1 MRPSRVAAAREVI
14 VESTFPTPLIEPLP
28 VSMGIIIPDELYNFI
43 YTEDIPDQSL
53 WTIALGDANVAML
66 APLFKGMFRA
76 HTGFESLAY
85 AGRRRSLD
93 GVIEPKL
100 EKFEFDVPTGERD
113 EFVEV
118 WLQYQITVY
127 EPDGGTVIQWP
138 VSGYGKS
145 ELIRDPEDAVQ
156 RAAIVAMRE
165 AGATISTK
173 FSEQPE
179 VKEWLGSKGH
189 AAPVTI
195 GPQAAVGESAPTT
208 LARRRASSVAP
219 FRIIALAVS
228 LPLLRR
234 LRHHLAHRAL
244 QTNRRGH
251 RRGRARRDSRA
262 QATLDAR
269 SRGRVRSVPQ

>member
-1 MRPSRVAAAREVI
+1 MRLLPLARSRFRWLVIAAGACLTGCGGSQVI
-14 VESTFPTPLIEPLP
+14 VESSFPTPLIEPLP

-66 APLFKGMFRA
+66 EPIFKGMFRE
-76 HTGFESLAY
+76 TRDVESLALV
-85 AGRRRSLD
+85 AGDSTLD

-173 FSEQPE
+173 FSEQPQ
-179 VKEWLGSKGH
+179 VKTWLGGKGH

-195 GPQAAVGESAPTT
+195 GPQAAVDESAAEP
-208 LARRRASSVAP
+208 
-219 FRIIALAVS
+219 
-228 LPLLRR
+228 
-234 LRHHLAHRAL
+234 
-244 QTNRRGH
+244 
-251 RRGRARRDSRA
+251 
-262 QATLDAR
+262 
-269 SRGRVRSVPQ
+269 

>member
-1 MRPSRVAAAREVI
+1 MLPLSVDRSRLRWLILAASASLAGCGGSQVI

-66 APLFKGMFRA
+66 APLFKGMFRE
-76 HTGFESLAY
+76 TRDVESLALVT
-85 AGRRRSLD
+85 GDRSLD
-93 GVIEPKL
+93 GIIEPKL
-100 EKFEFDVPTGERD
+100 DKFEFDVPTGERD

-145 ELIRDPEDAVQ
+145 ELVRDPEDAVQ
-156 RAAIVAMRE
+156 RAAVVAMRE

-173 FSEQPE
+173 FSEQPQ
-179 VKEWLGSKGH
+179 VKQWLGGKGH
-189 AAPVTI
+189 AATI
-195 GPQAAVGESAPTT
+195 TVGPQAAAEQSLADEPAP
-208 LARRRASSVAP
+208 
-219 FRIIALAVS
+219 
-228 LPLLRR
+228 
-234 LRHHLAHRAL
+234 L
-244 QTNRRGH
+244 Q
-251 RRGRARRDSRA
+251 
-262 QATLDAR
+262 
-269 SRGRVRSVPQ
+269 

>member
-1 MRPSRVAAAREVI
+1 VI
-14 VESTFPTPLIEPLP
+14 VESAFPTPLIEPLP

-66 APLFKGMFRA
+66 GPIFKVMFSQTRDV
-76 HTGFESLAY
+76 ESLAAA
-85 AGRRRSLD
+85 AGDSSLD

-156 RAAIVAMRE
+156 RAAVVAMRE
-165 AGATISTK
+165 AGATIATK
-173 FSEQPE
+173 FSEQPQ
-179 VKEWLGSKGH
+179 VRTWLGGKGH

-195 GPQAAVGESAPTT
+195 GPQAAVDETAAEPLPAP
-208 LARRRASSVAP
+208 
-219 FRIIALAVS
+219 
-228 LPLLRR
+228 
-234 LRHHLAHRAL
+234 L
-244 QTNRRGH
+244 Q
-251 RRGRARRDSRA
+251 
-262 QATLDAR
+262 
-269 SRGRVRSVPQ
+269 

>member
-1 MRPSRVAAAREVI
+1 MSPLPLDRSRLRWLAVAAAACLAGCSGSEVI

-28 VSMGIIIPDELYNFI
+28 VSMGIIIPDELFNFI

-66 APLFKGMFRA
+66 APLFRGMFRE
-76 HTGFESLAY
+76 TRDVESLAFV
-85 AGRRRSLD
+85 AGDRSLD

-127 EPDGGTVIQWP
+127 ETDGGTVIQWP

-145 ELIRDPEDAVQ
+145 ELLRDPEDAVQ

-173 FSEQPE
+173 FSEQPQ
-179 VKEWLGSKGH
+179 VKEWLGSRGH
-189 AAPVTI
+189 GAPITV
-195 GPQAAVGESAPTT
+195 GPQAALGESSAGTDP
-208 LARRRASSVAP
+208 AST
-219 FRIIALAVS
+219 
-228 LPLLRR
+228 
-234 LRHHLAHRAL
+234 
-244 QTNRRGH
+244 QGE
-251 RRGRARRDSRA
+251 
-262 QATLDAR
+262 
-269 SRGRVRSVPQ
+269 

>member
-1 MRPSRVAAAREVI
+1 MSLLPLDASRLRWLAIATAACLTGCGGSQVI
-14 VESTFPTPLIEPLP
+14 VESTFPRPVIDPLP
-28 VSMGIIIPDELYNFI
+28 VSMGIVIPDELYNFI

-66 APLFKGMFRA
+66 APLFQGMFRDTTDLA
-76 HTGFESLAY
+76 SLAL
-85 AGRRRSLD
+85 AAADTTLD

-127 EPDGGTVIQWP
+127 EPDGAMVIQWP

-145 ELIRDPEDAVQ
+145 ELLRDAEDAVQ

-173 FSEQPE
+173 FSEQPQI
-179 VKEWLGSKGH
+179 KQWLGGMDH
-189 AAPVTI
+189 DAPVAV
-195 GPQAAVGESAPTT
+195 GPQAAVGAP
-208 LARRRASSVAP
+208 AAAEASSD
-219 FRIIALAVS
+219 
-228 LPLLRR
+228 PLE
-234 LRHHLAHRAL
+234 
-244 QTNRRGH
+244 
-251 RRGRARRDSRA
+251 
-262 QATLDAR
+262 
-269 SRGRVRSVPQ
+269 

>member
-1 MRPSRVAAAREVI
+1 MRLLPLDRSRLRWLGIAAIANLTGCGGSQVI
-14 VESTFPTPLIEPLP
+14 VESDFPTPLIEPLP

-66 APLFKGMFRA
+66 EPLFKRMFRD
-76 HTGFESLAY
+76 TREVESLALVN
-85 AGRRRSLD
+85 GDGTLD

-100 EKFEFDVPTGERD
+100 EKFEFDVPNGERD

-145 ELIRDPEDAVQ
+145 ELLRDAEDAVQ
-156 RAAIVAMRE
+156 RAAVVAMRE

-173 FSEQPE
+173 FSEQPQ
-179 VKEWLGSKGH
+179 VKQWLGGKGH

-195 GPQAAVGESAPTT
+195 GPQAAVGNSPAAAP
-208 LARRRASSVAP
+208 LPAP
-219 FRIIALAVS
+219 
-228 LPLLRR
+228 
-234 LRHHLAHRAL
+234 
-244 QTNRRGH
+244 
-251 RRGRARRDSRA
+251 
-262 QATLDAR
+262 
-269 SRGRVRSVPQ
+269 VR

>member
-1 MRPSRVAAAREVI
+1 MRLLPLAPSRFRCLAIVAGACLTGCGGSQVI
-14 VESTFPTPLIEPLP
+14 VESAFPTPLIEPLP

-66 APLFKGMFRA
+66 APIFKVMFRE
-76 HTGFESLAY
+76 TRDVESLALVT
-85 AGRRRSLD
+85 GDSTLD

-156 RAAIVAMRE
+156 RAAVVAMRE
-165 AGATISTK
+165 AGATIATK
-173 FSEQPE
+173 FSEQPQ
-179 VKEWLGSKGH
+179 VKTWLGGKGH

-195 GPQAAVGESAPTT
+195 GPQAAVDESAAEP
-208 LARRRASSVAP
+208 LPAP
-219 FRIIALAVS
+219 
-228 LPLLRR
+228 LP
-234 LRHHLAHRAL
+234 
-244 QTNRRGH
+244 
-251 RRGRARRDSRA
+251 
-262 QATLDAR
+262 
-269 SRGRVRSVPQ
+269 

>member
-1 MRPSRVAAAREVI
+1 MSHWPILAAGACLAGCGGSQVI

-66 APLFKGMFRA
+66 APLFKGMFRD
-76 HTGFESLAY
+76 TRDIESLALV
-85 AGRRRSLD
+85 AGDRSLD

-100 EKFEFDVPTGERD
+100 DKFEFDVPTGERD

-145 ELIRDPEDAVQ
+145 ELLRDPEDAVQ

-173 FSEQPE
+173 FSEQPQ
-179 VKEWLGSKGH
+179 VKQWLGGKGY
-189 AAPVTI
+189 AATSTV
-195 GPQAAVGESAPTT
+195 GPQAAAGEPAAAEPAP
-208 LARRRASSVAP
+208 LE
-219 FRIIALAVS
+219 
-228 LPLLRR
+228 
-234 LRHHLAHRAL
+234 
-244 QTNRRGH
+244 
-251 RRGRARRDSRA
+251 
-262 QATLDAR
+262 
-269 SRGRVRSVPQ
+269 